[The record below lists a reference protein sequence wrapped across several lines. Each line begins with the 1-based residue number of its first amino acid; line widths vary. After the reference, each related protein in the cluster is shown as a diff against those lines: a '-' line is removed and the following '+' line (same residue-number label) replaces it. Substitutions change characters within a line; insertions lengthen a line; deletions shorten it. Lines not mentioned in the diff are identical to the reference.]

1 MQSNVT
7 VERFHTLVIG
17 GGQAGLAVGYHLAKR
32 GIPFAILDAHA
43 NIGDAW
49 RRRWD
54 SLRLFTPSGFS
65 GLPGFPFPGESD
77 FPTKN
82 TMADYLEA
90 YAKRFRLPV
99 RNGVRVDRLSKP
111 GEHFVI
117 DSGSQQFAAENVI
130 VTMANYQVRRYRSSR
145 SQLDPEIL
153 QIHSH
158 NYRNPS
164 QLKEGGVLVVGVG
177 NSGAD
182 IGIEVA
188 RTHPTWLSGKESG
201 AVPYPVDGFFGRH
214 ILFRVIRFIGHH
226 VLSMKTPIGRKARPK
241 MLFHSAPL
249 IRVKLKDVTAAGI
262 QRVPRVVGGRDG
274 KPLLADGHTLDV
286 RNVIWCTGFHP
297 GFSWIDLPIFGE
309 RRVPIHDSGIVTQLP
324 GLYFVGLHYLYA
336 MSSATVVGVG
346 RDAERV
352 AKKPW
357 SLAIWLRKRDRQ

>member
-1 MQSNVT
+1 MQSKGHIA
-7 VERFHTLVIG
+7 RFHTVVIG

-32 GIPFAILDAHA
+32 GIPFVILDAQA
-43 NIGDAW
+43 RVGDAW

-82 TMADYLEA
+82 EMADYLET

-99 RNGVRVDRLSKP
+99 RTGVRVHQLSKQ
-111 GEHFVI
+111 GEYFI
-117 DSGSQQFAAENVI
+117 INAGDQQYAAENV
-130 VTMANYQVRRYRSSR
+130 VVAMANYQVPKVPEFAR
-145 SQLDPEIL
+145 QLDPKIV

-158 NYRNPS
+158 DYRNPS
-164 QLKEGGVLVVGVG
+164 QLQEGGVLVVGVG

-201 AVPYPVDGFFGRH
+201 AIPFPIDGFLGRH

-226 VLSMKTPIGRKARPK
+226 VLSMSTPIGRKARPK

-249 IRVKLKDVTAAGI
+249 VRVKLKDLTATAI
-262 QRVPRVVGGRDG
+262 QRVPRVVGVRDG
-274 KPLLADGHTLDV
+274 KPLLADGQKLDV
-286 RNVIWCTGFHP
+286 RNVIWCTGFQP
-297 GFSWIDLPIFGE
+297 GFSWMDLPIFGE
-309 RRVPIHDSGIVTQLP
+309 RGVPEHDSGIVTQVP
-324 GLYFVGLHYLYA
+324 GLYFVGLHFLYA

-346 RDAERV
+346 RDAERIV
-352 AKKPW
+352 K
-357 SLAIWLRKRDRQ
+357 AIESRNLMANAG